1 VKAKILLVDDDP
13 DLVRAL
19 RLRLRANNYEVATA
33 SDGYAAIA
41 SAQKE
46 RPSLIILDLG
56 LPVGDGFVVLERLQN
71 SDTLAGIPVI
81 VLSARDPQSNE
92 ERALK
97 AGAAA
102 FFQKPA
108 DNDELLNVI
117 RVSLGSGKAAAA
129 PWPSRVTPESARRRF
144 WRPPAWRRAGSGG
157 WSCARA
163 APTWRAASRSASLA
177 NSSSD
182 HAARRPPRSK
192 RRCSGERPRQRDNC
206 SRATA

>member
-1 VKAKILLVDDDP
+1 MPRAKILVVDDDP

-33 SDGYAAIA
+33 SDGYSAIA

-46 RPSLIILDLG
+46 RPALIILDLG
-56 LPVGDGFVVLERLQN
+56 LPVGDGFVVLDRLQN
-71 SDTLAGIPVI
+71 IDALSSVPVI

-108 DNDELLNVI
+108 DNDELMNVI
-117 RVSLGSGKAAAA
+117 RVSLAHEQSQMA
-129 PWPSRVTPESARRRF
+129 PWPS
-144 WRPPAWRRAGSGG
+144 
-157 WSCARA
+157 
-163 APTWRAASRSASLA
+163 
-177 NSSSD
+177 
-182 HAARRPPRSK
+182 
-192 RRCSGERPRQRDNC
+192 
-206 SRATA
+206 